1 MAVRVKDEHKGR
13 NEDEE
18 DERSYLL
25 ESRTGEDLE
34 GVVAEI
40 VVQHLAQIDELPR
53 TDDMGQQ
60 KAVVAETSAST
71 PPAVPG
77 TYSTAPKTNV
87 MLWAIY
93 HALLTWLPGAMVA
106 RLASIADGYILV
118 LWAPKGCRFESCGG
132 HLFDSF

>member
-60 KAVVAETSAST
+60 KTVVAETCLDFAAS
-71 PPAVPG
+71 
-77 TYSTAPKTNV
+77 
-87 MLWAIY
+87 
-93 HALLTWLPGAMVA
+93 
-106 RLASIADGYILV
+106 
-118 LWAPKGCRFESCGG
+118 
-132 HLFDSF
+132 